1 MLAEVR
7 EQAGHTP
14 SPYIYTFL
22 HGKGNSGFSNKDL
35 GRIGSVHGKS

>member
-14 SPYIYTFL
+14 SPYTYAFL
-22 HGKGNSGFSNKDL
+22 HGKGDSGFSNKDL
-35 GRIGSVHGKS
+35 ERTGSVYGKS